1 MGHARSSHPH
11 TPSSLTKDY
20 NQRVGASS
28 SRVAPVAPTVS
39 VEHVNRDIKMAIQKL
54 RSDMGF
60 NGDDMYHGHEV
71 ILVFRAIHTV
81 YIPFIIKQVFSI
93 PKLIDIA
100 S

>member
-1 MGHARSSHPH
+1 
-11 TPSSLTKDY
+11 
-20 NQRVGASS
+20 
-28 SRVAPVAPTVS
+28 
-39 VEHVNRDIKMAIQKL
+39 MAIQKL

-100 S
+100 PVILNLCRKCTQGKA